1 MDKSLPIQKFPLKE
15 FKEELDRDHAEFE
28 ASVQNSLSK
37 LIDQNP
43 QIMDLKV
50 EAINEIKISRILGH
64 LPPKGVMLEYLQQE
78 QSRIYRELCSQA
90 EAQTGRPVSLY
101 EMEFSPLT
109 LPLSE
114 IDRFERLWDKTRI
127 EMAKERLRCF
137 LMCANNSIPEA
148 QTFRPDIQICLY
160 MPDPRGAQKFVYV
173 ESKGEVLVDE
183 IIKPPTVTL
192 DTNVVIEWWKDQAKI
207 EHVNELL
214 ELGKSFKI
222 DLAVTGRIS
231 DDIPEPPLTDR
242 INELPNLNIHNIGS
256 VIRFGPWQVGI
267 DVAGNDEFK
276 RFLDSPA
283 IVKKRNQMNAEKRP
297 DWRDWDHL
305 HTHYRYKR
313 DYFLTWDKKI
323 LHFANELQNNLGI
336 VVMKPECYLS
346 TDRNLLFSSAGDE
359 VGVVQHIKHL
369 LTEH

>member
-1 MDKSLPIQKFPLKE
+1 MMDKSLPIQKFPLKE

-28 ASVQNSLSK
+28 VSVQEALAK

-50 EAINEIKISRILGH
+50 EAINGVKISLTLGR

-78 QSRIYRELCSQA
+78 QSRIYGDLCSQA

-109 LPLSE
+109 LSLSE
-114 IDRFERLWDKTRI
+114 IDRFERLWDKTKI
-127 EMAKERLRCF
+127 KMVKEMRHCF
-137 LMCANNSIPEA
+137 LMCVNKSIPEA
-148 QTFRPDIQICLY
+148 QTVRPDIQIYLY
-160 MPDPRGAQKFVYV
+160 LPDRRGAQIFIYI
-173 ESKGEVLVDE
+173 ESKGKVLLDE
-183 IIKPPTVTL
+183 IIKLPTVTL
-192 DTNVVIEWWKDQAKI
+192 DTNVIREWWEDRAKI
-207 EHVNELL
+207 EHVNKLL

-231 DDIPEPPLTDR
+231 DDIPEPPLADR
-242 INELPNLNIHNIGS
+242 INELPNLNIHDIGS
-256 VIRFGPWQVGI
+256 VIRFGPWKVGT

-283 IVKKRNQMNAEKRP
+283 IVKKLNQMNAEKRP

-313 DYFLTWDKKI
+313 DCFLTWDKGI
-323 LHFANELQNNLGI
+323 LHFADELKKKLNVIVMRPDSFISIVKSLGEYDGWTI
-336 VVMKPECYLS
+336 
-346 TDRNLLFSSAGDE
+346 F
-359 VGVVQHIKHL
+359 
-369 LTEH
+369 